1 MGRTLGKRLPRRG
14 IVSAILDD
22 YRCSTSRL
30 VTLRR
35 CFWPPLC
42 LEISPNRKAGIGQ
55 GAGGTPH
62 ANGETA
68 STTSPPMR
76 AVLLKRLKRLAEK
89 FEPPNVGPRTAVRL
103 LQRAACGY
111 RKTGVSLRLTWRCRL
126 RSLEIESRLNIG
138 SVAVDA
144 LSTLKCALD
153 RVPFCESSTCLDKG
167 ESLILAHPSRARV
180 RSGPPGSLPLGSGL
194 YTIWSIR
201 PGTLGSMRSY
211 DTKACWLSLRF

>member
-1 MGRTLGKRLPRRG
+1 MNTPGGFERMFELAPNMPEEAARALTAFGMDVVGPHPPCKRLPRRG

-103 LQRAACGY
+103 PQRAACGY

-138 SVAVDA
+138 SVAVNA
-144 LSTLKCALD
+144 L
-153 RVPFCESSTCLDKG
+153 
-167 ESLILAHPSRARV
+167 HPQMRARP
-180 RSGPPGSLPLGSGL
+180 S
-194 YTIWSIR
+194 TI
-201 PGTLGSMRSY
+201 
-211 DTKACWLSLRF
+211 LRI

>member
-1 MGRTLGKRLPRRG
+1 LAGAGNIFHHHDWINAKQQRKRSRQLSECFGIDLVPRRSERMG
-14 IVSAILDD
+14 NPLGSV
-22 YRCSTSRL
+22 RG
-30 VTLRR
+30 
-35 CFWPPLC
+35 PPSC

-89 FEPPNVGPRTAVRL
+89 FESPNVGPRTAVRL
-103 LQRAACGY
+103 PQRAACGY

-138 SVAVDA
+138 SVAVNA
-144 LSTLKCALD
+144 L
-153 RVPFCESSTCLDKG
+153 
-167 ESLILAHPSRARV
+167 HPQMRARP
-180 RSGPPGSLPLGSGL
+180 S
-194 YTIWSIR
+194 TI
-201 PGTLGSMRSY
+201 
-211 DTKACWLSLRF
+211 LRI